1 MAQSDVKQ
9 YLLLGGLVVLVIAL
23 SVGGTLYASGVF
35 SGDYF
40 ASGSVVRKNM
50 TLTDAQLLCENRS
63 RRELGRRIRN
73 LSVDDHSSRYDDFDK
88 RFKVFFTADLYESE
102 SRKGFTKMFYIN
114 CYTRNDRELVTTFEV
129 TEDVEFKPRAIRES
143 RGGAFGFQ

>member
-1 MAQSDVKQ
+1 MAQGDVKQ
-9 YLLLGGLVVLVIAL
+9 YLLLGGLVLLVIAM
-23 SVGGTLYASGVF
+23 SVGGTLYVSGAF

-40 ASGSVVRKNM
+40 GRGSAARKNI
-50 TLTDAQLLCENRS
+50 TLTDAQVLCENRS

-73 LSVDDHSSRYDDFDK
+73 LSVDNHSSRYDDFDD
-88 RFKVFFTADLYESE
+88 RFKIFFTADLFENE

-114 CYTRNDRELVTTFEV
+114 CYTRTDRELVTTFEV
-129 TEDVEFKPRAIRES
+129 TEDAEFKPRAIRER